1 MGSANLDLGRSLY
14 AARERGDFVSSVIEL
29 ADPEI
34 ECVFADGPRTRQ
46 REGGGRKSGV
56 GTRLPERLGGFRFE
70 VDECRELDDERVLV
84 LRHPARVGAAR
95 QAGWNS
101 GSTAG
106 EEPRSCRSGPAG

>member
-46 REGGGRKSGV
+46 REGGERKSGV

-70 VDECRELDDERVLV
+70 VDECRERAGS
-84 LRHPARVGAAR
+84 RAPAPGAVGAAR

-106 EEPRSCRSGPAG
+106 EEPRPCRSGPAR